1 MLRERS
7 NAKTVI
13 ILHVGSLARRHKS
26 ETEICLYALRYL
38 QNCRVQKRSRPA
50 IEPRMKLAKHFV
62 EKPWGRTDIPAEFGL
77 LSGRRIGEI
86 WYSAETET
94 PLPILVKWLFTSE
107 RLSIQVHPNDAQAQ
121 ARGMP
126 SGKEECWYVV
136 DAEPGAV
143 IGIGTKRRLSG
154 EELYAASLS
163 GEIEGLMDW
172 KKVAAGDYFYIPA
185 GTVHAIGAG
194 ISLVEVQQY
203 ADITYRLYD
212 YGRDRELHL
221 DDGVAV
227 SSAAP
232 YFDIQ
237 SGRAET
243 GMQLVAGPHFELWY
257 VSDIEDVPALPPSG
271 NIWITPLSGHIET
284 DGEVAAKGD
293 CIVMSGKGKVTFS
306 SDASVL
312 VAF

>member
-1 MLRERS
+1 M
-7 NAKTVI
+7 KTFW
-13 ILHVGSLARRHKS
+13 
-26 ETEICLYALRYL
+26 
-38 QNCRVQKRSRPA
+38 VQYWAGPA
-50 IEPRMKLAKHFV
+50 IDNGMKLTKHLV
-62 EKPWGRTDIPAEFGL
+62 DKPWGRTDIPAEFGT

-86 WYSAETET
+86 WYSADTNV

-107 RLSIQVHPNDAQAQ
+107 RLSIQVHPDNAQAQ

-143 IGIGTKRRLSG
+143 IGIGTKRPLSG

-163 GEIEGLMDW
+163 GEIERLMDW
-172 KKVAAGDYFYIPA
+172 KKVSAGDYFYIPA

-227 SSAAP
+227 SSATP
-232 YFDIQ
+232 YTDIR
-237 SGRAET
+237 SGHAAT
-243 GMQLVAGPHFELWY
+243 GTQLVDGPHFQLWY
-257 VSDIEDVPALPPSG
+257 VTDIDDVPELPRTG
-271 NIWITPLSGHIET
+271 NIWIIPLSGKVQT
-284 DGEVAAKGD
+284 DGGAAVKGE
-293 CIVMSGKGKVTFS
+293 CIVASDKAKITFLGG
-306 SDASVL
+306 ATAL

>member
-1 MLRERS
+1 
-7 NAKTVI
+7 
-13 ILHVGSLARRHKS
+13 
-26 ETEICLYALRYL
+26 
-38 QNCRVQKRSRPA
+38 
-50 IEPRMKLAKHFV
+50 MKLKKHLV
-62 EKPWGRTDIPAEFGL
+62 DKPWGRTDISAEFGP
-77 LSGRRIGEI
+77 LSGRRVGEI
-86 WYSAETET
+86 WYSADTEA

-107 RLSIQVHPNDAQAQ
+107 RLSIQVHPDDAQAQ
-121 ARGMP
+121 ERGMP

-143 IGIGTKRRLSG
+143 IGVGTKRPLSG

-172 KKVAAGDYFYIPA
+172 KKVSAGDYFYIPA

-194 ISLVEVQQY
+194 ITLVEVQQY

-227 SSAAP
+227 SSATP
-232 YFDIQ
+232 YTDAR
-237 SGRAET
+237 SGHAGLGT
-243 GMQLVAGPHFELWY
+243 QLVGGPHFQLWY
-257 VSDIEDVPALPPSG
+257 VSDTDDVPALPASG
-271 NIWITPLSGHIET
+271 NVWIIPLSGQVQT
-284 DGEVAAKGD
+284 DGGVA
-293 CIVMSGKGKVTFS
+293 GKGECMVASDKAQITFS
-306 SDASVL
+306 SDATAL